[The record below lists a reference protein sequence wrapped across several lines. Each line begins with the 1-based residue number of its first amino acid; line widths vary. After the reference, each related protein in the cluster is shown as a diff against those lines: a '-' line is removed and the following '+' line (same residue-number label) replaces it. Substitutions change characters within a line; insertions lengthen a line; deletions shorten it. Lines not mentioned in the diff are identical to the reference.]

1 MKLLLQF
8 ADKVGI
14 AWAQE
19 QVARFHYLKKPIDVR
34 CSVQGYIILLDLRRV
49 GCLLFGRPEAQRCNG
64 WYGSVEDVLSG
75 KCRITRWQILNLARV
90 WLDPIIQRG
99 GEHYIPNAATQMIA
113 HALQRISFDYLMAK
127 PPVFLDEPYEITE
140 CLSYCDTRVHQG
152 TLYKASNFQLMR
164 ENRQGIQTYS
174 RPLRRLTHAEKRQIV
189 EKACRSPRY
198 AAFQAKRCLDAW
210 QETGVIL

>member
-99 GEHYIPNAATQMIA
+99 GEHYIPNHCSASPLI
-113 HALQRISFDYLMAK
+113 ISW
-127 PPVFLDEPYEITE
+127 
-140 CLSYCDTRVHQG
+140 Q
-152 TLYKASNFQLMR
+152 
-164 ENRQGIQTYS
+164 S
-174 RPLRRLTHAEKRQIV
+174 RPFFLMSHTRLQNAYPT
-189 EKACRSPRY
+189 
-198 AAFQAKRCLDAW
+198 
-210 QETGVIL
+210 VIRGYIREHFTRPLTSN